1 MAMTKIQN
9 PKPVYNF
16 ILSYGFVTVMVAVFI
31 GLSIGTPNFLR
42 VGNLMN
48 MMHAA
53 VSTLILASG
62 LALVI
67 RTRNLDISVG
77 SVAFITATIG
87 SILMVHH
94 NVPPAIAM
102 LFTIASGMFFGA
114 LNGFI
119 VVVLRVNSFIATLG
133 TMIALRGIALQILRG
148 RVVSMPPDIRGLG
161 NIYLG
166 PVFID
171 ILISISIVL
180 FVHLIHAKMRFGR
193 YIMAV
198 GSESEVA
205 ERMGVRVRSV
215 TFLSFVFSGL
225 FASIGGIFTMLQLG
239 TVTLRMG
246 LGLEFTAIAAIVIGG
261 ISLFGGRGTI
271 FPGLLLGVYTLAI
284 IENGLNHLGASPYAY
299 PFVRGG
305 LIFIAM
311 YADSLR
317 SKIRYSG

>member
-1 MAMTKIQN
+1 MTKIQN
-9 PKPVYNF
+9 LKPIYNF
-16 ILSYGFVTVMVAVFI
+16 ILSYGFATVMVAVFI
-31 GLSIGTPNFLR
+31 GLSIGTPNFLKIS
-42 VGNLMN
+42 NLMN

-53 VSTLILASG
+53 VSTLILSLG

-67 RTRNLDISVG
+67 MTRNLDISVG

-94 NVPPAIAM
+94 HIPPAIAIF
-102 LFTIASGMFFGA
+102 LIIAAGLCFGA

-119 VVVLRVNSFIATLG
+119 VVVLGVNSFIATLG

-148 RVVSMPPDIRGLG
+148 RVVSMPPEIRGLG
-161 NIYLG
+161 NVHMG

-171 ILISISIVL
+171 VLISISIVL
-180 FVHLIHAKMRFGR
+180 LVHLLHSKMRFGR
-193 YIMAV
+193 YVMAV

-205 ERMGVRVRSV
+205 ERMGVRVRRV
-215 TFLSFVFSGL
+215 IFLSFVLSGL
-225 FASIGGIFTMLQLG
+225 FASVGGIFTMLQLG

-246 LGLEFTAIAAIVIGG
+246 IGLEFTAIAAIVIGG
-261 ISLFGGRGTI
+261 ISLFGGSGSI

-299 PFVRGG
+299 SFVRGG

-317 SKIRYSG
+317 SKIRPSG